1 MPSESSFVERILKS
15 LTRAQTDLAMTA
27 VQFINV
33 SKQYRLGVT
42 RVSLPSMI
50 TDRIKRLRSPDI
62 EHAAQAQ
69 RLWAL
74 RDVSFDLPP
83 GECLA
88 LIGPNGAGKTTIL
101 RLLSNIS
108 KPSKG
113 TVVTRG
119 RMSALLELGAGFHPD
134 LTGRENIYLN
144 AAILG
149 LRKQY
154 VNRRFDEIVDFSG
167 LEEFIDTPIK
177 RYSSG
182 MVVRLG
188 FSVAACIQPDILL
201 VDEVLAVGDAAFQ
214 QQCLSRIDQLVK
226 SGTGIIFVSHN
237 LYMVQAICTRALYL
251 QHGRVQ
257 ALGGVREA
265 IDIYERDV
273 HIQRALN
280 AKHATQKETA
290 GDGEVA
296 ITAVTV
302 SGTSPTAEGGVLL
315 SDAPATITVHYNSA
329 SETGPINASIF
340 IKRSD
345 GLTCCM
351 IRTSSN
357 GHRVFLRRGTGVLS
371 VYLDRLQLITGSYE
385 VHAYFLNESD
395 SLPLTPTAA
404 RSEWFVVK
412 GSTLG
417 SPDNSGVYEPLA
429 KWISE

>member
-1 MPSESSFVERILKS
+1 
-15 LTRAQTDLAMTA
+15 MTA

-154 VNRRFDEIVDFSG
+154 VNRRFDES
-167 LEEFIDTPIK
+167 
-177 RYSSG
+177 
-182 MVVRLG
+182 
-188 FSVAACIQPDILL
+188 
-201 VDEVLAVGDAAFQ
+201 
-214 QQCLSRIDQLVK
+214 
-226 SGTGIIFVSHN
+226 
-237 LYMVQAICTRALYL
+237 
-251 QHGRVQ
+251 
-257 ALGGVREA
+257 
-265 IDIYERDV
+265 
-273 HIQRALN
+273 
-280 AKHATQKETA
+280 
-290 GDGEVA
+290 
-296 ITAVTV
+296 
-302 SGTSPTAEGGVLL
+302 
-315 SDAPATITVHYNSA
+315 
-329 SETGPINASIF
+329 
-340 IKRSD
+340 
-345 GLTCCM
+345 
-351 IRTSSN
+351 
-357 GHRVFLRRGTGVLS
+357 
-371 VYLDRLQLITGSYE
+371 
-385 VHAYFLNESD
+385 
-395 SLPLTPTAA
+395 
-404 RSEWFVVK
+404 
-412 GSTLG
+412 
-417 SPDNSGVYEPLA
+417 
-429 KWISE
+429 